1 MDDFEE
7 YSRYEHDD
15 KIKFMMPSMI
25 EDFKQL
31 LKERENMK
39 TLYDSYLK
47 TRPSSNREAN
57 ADRYVTSIRFVI
69 ETLNKRIKYYGFSA
83 DKGLLK
89 IQDNDFYTVASIV

>member
-1 MDDFEE
+1 MDDLEE

-69 ETLNKRIKYYGFSA
+69 ETLNKRIKLFRFLAQQIKYC
-83 DKGLLK
+83 
-89 IQDNDFYTVASIV
+89 

>member
-1 MDDFEE
+1 MDDLEE
-7 YSRYEHDD
+7 YSRFEHDD

-69 ETLNKRIKYYGFSA
+69 ETLNKRMKLFRFLAQQIK
-83 DKGLLK
+83 DC
-89 IQDNDFYTVASIV
+89 